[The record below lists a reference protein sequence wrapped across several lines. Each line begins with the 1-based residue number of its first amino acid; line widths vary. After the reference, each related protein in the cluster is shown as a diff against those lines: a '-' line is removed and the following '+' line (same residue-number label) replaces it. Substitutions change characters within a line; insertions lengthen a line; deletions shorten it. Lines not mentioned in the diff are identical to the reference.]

1 MTIDSASHRP
11 VKTRATMKDVAE
23 LSGTSLKTVSR
34 VINGEENVSEDTAER
49 VKEAASQLG
58 YRPNFSAGALRRGDG
73 KTKTIGLLLENIANP
88 FSSSLHRGIEE
99 IARQHGVIVFAG
111 SLDEDP
117 DRERELTEAFVS
129 RRVDGL
135 IVVPAGD
142 DQSYLQNEIDAGT
155 ALVFVDRT
163 PTGVAADTVVSTNSL
178 GAHEATVHLIHH
190 GHTKIAYIGDY
201 ATIYTG
207 AERLEG
213 YKRALKENN
222 IAFNQK
228 YVLQG
233 YHSPEEA
240 EIALRALLN
249 SPDCPTAVFAS
260 QNLVTIGA
268 LRALRRTNL
277 QHKVALVG
285 FDDIPGADLFDP
297 PVTLISQDV
306 FAMGEA
312 AAKLLFARLDG
323 DVSSPKHIEIPTKL
337 NIRGSGEIA
346 I

>member
-1 MTIDSASHRP
+1 MR
-11 VKTRATMKDVAE
+11 DVAD

-34 VINGEENVSEDTAER
+34 VINGEENVAQDTAEKVR
-49 VKEAASQLG
+49 QAAERLG
-58 YRPNFSAGALRRGDG
+58 YRPNFSAGSLRRSGG

-88 FSSSLHRGIEE
+88 FSSSLHRAIEE
-99 IARQHGVIVFAG
+99 IARKHEVIVLAG

-117 DRERELTEAFVS
+117 ERERELTEAFVS

-142 DQSYLQNEIDAGT
+142 DQSYLQSEIDSGT
-155 ALVFVDRT
+155 ALVFVDRA
-163 PTGVAADTVVSTNSL
+163 PTGVAADTVVSTNAK
-178 GAHEATVHLIHH
+178 GAHEATMHLIHH
-190 GHTKIAYIGDY
+190 GHTKIAYLGDY

-213 YKRALKENN
+213 YKRALKENK
-222 IAFNQK
+222 IAYNPD

-249 SPDCPTAVFAS
+249 RPDRPTAIFAS

-268 LRALRRTNL
+268 LRALHHSNL
-277 QHKVALVG
+277 QHRVALVG
-285 FDDIPGADLFDP
+285 FDEIPGADLFDP
-297 PVTLISQDV
+297 PVTLVAQDV
-306 FAMGEA
+306 LAMGEA
-312 AAKLLFARLDG
+312 AANLLFSRLNG
-323 DVSSPKHIEIPTKL
+323 DTSAPKHVEIPTTL
-337 NIRGSGEIA
+337 NLRGSGEIPA
-346 I
+346 K